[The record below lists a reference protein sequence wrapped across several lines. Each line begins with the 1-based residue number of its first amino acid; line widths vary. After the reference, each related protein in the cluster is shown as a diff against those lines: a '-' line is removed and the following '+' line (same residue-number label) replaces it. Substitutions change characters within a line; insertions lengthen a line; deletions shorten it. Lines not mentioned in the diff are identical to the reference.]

1 LRGRQR
7 VCDALPVCPPGGAWC
22 PSIEKVKKEQ
32 EEWGRRDGERQKS
45 RRAARRVACSL
56 WEEAKW
62 REKGTLEDEKR
73 ERGRERGI
81 ERFYA

>member
-7 VCDALPVCPPGGAWC
+7 DCDALPVCPPRGAWC
-22 PSIEKVKKEQ
+22 PSIEKVEKKKE

-45 RRAARRVACSL
+45 RRAARRVASSL

-62 REKGTLEDEKR
+62 REKGTLEDEK
-73 ERGRERGI
+73 
-81 ERFYA
+81 